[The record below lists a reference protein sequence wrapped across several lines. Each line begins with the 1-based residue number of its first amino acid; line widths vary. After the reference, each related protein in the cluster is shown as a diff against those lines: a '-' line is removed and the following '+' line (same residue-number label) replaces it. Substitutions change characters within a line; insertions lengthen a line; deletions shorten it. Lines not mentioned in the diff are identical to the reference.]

1 MKSLI
6 VFVKN
11 PIPGAVKT
19 RLQTR
24 YAPEQVAA
32 LYAAFVHDVLERAE
46 SVDID
51 HRVIAFDPP
60 DAEIDIRILCGD
72 ERRATWQY
80 TPQARADL
88 GTRMHNAL
96 MQQLHAGATASVLIG
111 TDIPSLPAHHIAHAF
126 DLLQGNDVV
135 LGPST
140 DGGYYLVGV
149 SQPAPEIFKRVKW
162 STPKVLSQTID
173 RIQHAGKTLGLLPL
187 WFDVDTPDDL
197 DLLLAH
203 ARATQ
208 LATGID
214 PLPHTHACLAA
225 LT

>member
-6 VFVKN
+6 VFIKN

-32 LYAAFVHDVLERAE
+32 LYAAFVRDVLERAE

-60 DAEIDIRILCGD
+60 DAESEVRVLCG
-72 ERRATWQY
+72 AQWQY
-80 TPQARADL
+80 IPQAQADL

-96 MQQLHAGATASVLIG
+96 MQQLHAGATATVLIG

-126 DLLQGNDVV
+126 DLLQSSDVV

-149 SQPAPEIFKRVKW
+149 SQPAPEIFAQVEW
-162 STPKVLSQTID
+162 STPRVFSQTID
-173 RIQHAGKTLGLLPL
+173 RVQRAGKTLGLLPP
-187 WFDVDTPDDL
+187 WFDVDTPADL
-197 DLLLAH
+197 DFLLAH

-208 LATGID
+208 LAMGID
-214 PLPHTHACLAA
+214 PIPHTHACLSA

>member
-1 MKSLI
+1 MTSLI

-24 YAPEQVAA
+24 YAPDQIAA
-32 LYAAFVHDVLERAE
+32 LYTAFVRDVLARVE
-46 SVDID
+46 SIDVDR
-51 HRVIAFDPP
+51 RVIAFDPP
-60 DAEIDIRILCGD
+60 DAES
-72 ERRATWQY
+72 EVRALFGGGKAQWQFV
-80 TPQARADL
+80 PQMQDDL
-88 GTRMHNAL
+88 GVRMCEAL
-96 MQQLHAGATASVLIG
+96 VQELDAGASAAVLIG
-111 TDIPSLPAHHIAHAF
+111 TDIPSLPAHHITQAF
-126 DLLQGNDVV
+126 DLLRAKDVV

-149 SQPAPEIFKRVKW
+149 SKYTPEIFENVEW
-162 STPKVLSQTID
+162 STPSVLSQTID
-173 RIQHAGKTLGLLPL
+173 RVQRAGNTLGLVPP
-187 WFDVDTPDDL
+187 WFDVDTPEEL

-203 ARATQ
+203 ARATK

-214 PLPHTHACLAA
+214 PLPYTHACLSN